1 MKAKSGRE
9 RVGSNDERPIS
20 FRVSAKQRAELRAA
34 GKRRRPSVSADVE
47 AKLRLFPPL
56 DENAKPAAGAGYSWE
71 LGPGSS
77 E

>member
-47 AKLRLFPPL
+47 AKLRLFPPIG
-56 DENAKPAAGAGYSWE
+56 DAKPAAGAGYSWE
-71 LGPGSS
+71 LGP
-77 E
+77 EVTE

>member
-47 AKLRLFPPL
+47 AKLRLFPRL
-56 DENAKPAAGAGYSWE
+56 EDVKAAAGAGYSWE
-71 LGPGSS
+71 LGP
-77 E
+77 EVTE